1 MTRFIA
7 ILAVVA
13 VAGCSQS
20 LDTGSRLG
28 ALVDKVTTV
37 APAIVEIV
45 NALGIDPIDM
55 NAEDAEAIHGECLK
69 VAEIGAPASDLEQR
83 VCDLAKQIVGR
94 APVDP
99 TAELSP
105 IPVKKPTE

>member
-1 MTRFIA
+1 MTRYFA
-7 ILAVVA
+7 VLAVAA

-28 ALVDKVTTV
+28 ELVNKVTTV

-55 NAEDAEAIHGECLK
+55 SAEEKMERK
-69 VAEIGAPASDLEQR
+69 E
-83 VCDLAKQIVGR
+83 
-94 APVDP
+94 
-99 TAELSP
+99 AELELL
-105 IPVKKPTE
+105 KKKKKSHRKRHRKERDTYVSLEKGNHAKSFRRLGK